1 MKKIGMLAAVE
12 IGAVLEK
19 YGEPVR
25 TETIGRLEFSI
36 YETLAYELT
45 VCHSG
50 AGEILSSAGTQLL
63 ITRYGADMIVN
74 FGVVGG
80 LTDEMSVARSCI
92 VTKAVHYDYDIS
104 GIDPV
109 KPGQYSF
116 LPDEYI
122 PLEPTFIEKAL
133 AEVPD
138 LPTAV
143 CASGDKF
150 VADPEKKRALHTAFG
165 ADICDME
172 SAAVALICHVNQI
185 PCLMIKTVSDGI
197 NSADQFYQEFERTSG
212 LALSLA
218 DRIIR
223 TLSKEPLN

>member
-12 IGAVLEK
+12 IGAVLER
-19 YGEPVR
+19 YGDPAR
-25 TETIGRLEFSI
+25 TEKIGKLEFSI
-36 YETLAYELT
+36 YETPAYELT

-63 ITRYGADMIVN
+63 ITHYHADMIVN

-80 LTDEMSVARSCI
+80 LTDAMAVARSCI
-92 VTKAVHYDYDIS
+92 VTKVVHYDYDIS

-109 KPGQYSF
+109 KPGQYNM

-122 PLEPTFIEKAL
+122 PLEPSFIEKAL
-133 AEVPD
+133 TEMPD

-150 VADPEKKRALHTAFG
+150 VADPEKKRALHVSFG

-172 SAAVALICHVNQI
+172 SAAIALICYTNQV

-197 NSADQFYQEFERTSG
+197 DSADQFYQEFERTSG
-212 LALSLA
+212 LALNLA

-223 TLSKEPLN
+223 TLSSGE